1 MNRWKH
7 GIARKEIF
15 TLSTLSFSCL
25 LAFNAQAAIDCTNIS
40 EWDSS
45 KVYNGGDKAQQN
57 NSPAT
62 NSGQYSNWLTLDTC
76 IDTLPPV
83 DNKIN
88 PVVA

>member
-57 NSPAT
+57 NSPELTAAR
-62 NSGQYSNWLTLDTC
+62 LTLDTC

>member
-45 KVYNGGDKAQQN
+45 KVYNGGDKAKHSKITALQ
-57 NSPAT
+57 
-62 NSGQYSNWLTLDTC
+62 LTAANTV
-76 IDTLPPV
+76 IG
-83 DNKIN
+83 
-88 PVVA
+88 